1 MHCIHLCPLSLF
13 AVCLSLTLSACL
25 FSLSINRRVTWSS
38 DSTTT
43 VAQNSNSCTSSQ
55 TIDIDLLS
63 DVSTRGTPGSS
74 QNCRLERN
82 RRRRIRNRIRK
93 RIARSSQ
100 VTGHFSAVD
109 SVSESTSE
117 VSCCYDSP
125 YDDVTLS
132 SKALIPNLQ
141 VHKKQV
147 QPEYQS
153 MEYLTDSDMESCD
166 VVNDSTDPL
175 HAILTLEDTNER
187 QVLTTAAG
195 LIMATK
201 RKSTTVIEEKEV
213 IPFRNMSNT
222 CDIQLDRLHYVVPS
236 TGQSVPSTSS
246 SLMPLPPMYYTQPH
260 LPALPPLSQAPNYN
274 MDVDSTRDPRK
285 TKNLVEETELD
296 LFNNENSMAYETKPQ
311 QSLPFSSSSVCFL
324 DSAQATVAVKRHFE
338 LHYIAG
344 NITADVMENLKKR
357 AIKKVNY
364 LHLVFYS
371 QYGCVK
377 LMHLNINGGIYG
389 QCFV

>member
-1 MHCIHLCPLSLF
+1 M
-13 AVCLSLTLSACL
+13 
-25 FSLSINRRVTWSS
+25 
-38 DSTTT
+38 
-43 VAQNSNSCTSSQ
+43 
-55 TIDIDLLS
+55 
-63 DVSTRGTPGSS
+63 
-74 QNCRLERN
+74 
-82 RRRRIRNRIRK
+82 
-93 RIARSSQ
+93 ARSSQ
-100 VTGHFSAVD
+100 VTGHFPAVD
-109 SVSESTSE
+109 SVTEPTSE
-117 VSCCYDSP
+117 VSCCYDPP

-141 VHKKQV
+141 VLKKQV
-147 QPEYQS
+147 QPEYES
-153 MEYLTDSDMESCD
+153 MEYHIDLDTESCD

-175 HAILTLEDTNER
+175 QAKLTLEDTNEQ
-187 QVLTTAAG
+187 QVLTTADG

-222 CDIQLDRLHYVVPS
+222 CDIQHYVVPS

-246 SLMPLPPMYYTQPH
+246 SLMPLPPMYFTQPH
-260 LPALPPLSQAPNYN
+260 LPALPPLSQTP

-296 LFNNENSMAYETKPQ
+296 LFNNENSMTYATKPQ
-311 QSLPFSSSSVCFL
+311 QSLPFSSSAVCFL

-344 NITADVMENLKKR
+344 NVTADVMENLKKR

-364 LHLVFYS
+364 LHLAFYS
-371 QYGCVK
+371 QYGCLK
-377 LMHLNINGGIYG
+377 LININGGIYG
-389 QCFV
+389 